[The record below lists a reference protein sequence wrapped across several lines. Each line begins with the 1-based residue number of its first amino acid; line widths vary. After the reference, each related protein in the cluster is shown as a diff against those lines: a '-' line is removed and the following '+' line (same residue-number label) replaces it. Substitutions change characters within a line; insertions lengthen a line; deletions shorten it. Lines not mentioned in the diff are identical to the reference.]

1 MSAMSW
7 SSSWAAHTYRT
18 ESSEGHNN
26 TELGSGGA
34 RIAMTAMTRKRRNE
48 RISIRLEAYFSFG
61 CCEVVGVLAD
71 ISYSGALIEDTSI
84 RPAIGTPIVLHVYL
98 KPPSAFEAEAPFEL
112 PGRIV
117 RHSST
122 GFAIAHEDNLDS
134 DVRRMVDDAAA
145 IVAVPR

>member
-7 SSSWAAHTYRT
+7 SSSWTAHTYRT
-18 ESSEGHNN
+18 ESGEGHNN

-34 RIAMTAMTRKRRNE
+34 RIAMTATPNWGRDD
-48 RISIRLEAYFSFG
+48 RIPIRLEAYCSFG
-61 CCEVVGVLAD
+61 RCEVVGVLAN

-84 RPAIGTPIVLHVYL
+84 KPAIGTPIVLYVYL
-98 KPPSAFEAEAPFEL
+98 KPPSAFEAATPFEL
-112 PGRIV
+112 TGHIV

-122 GFAIAHEDNLDS
+122 GFAVGYEDNLDP

-145 IVAVPR
+145 VVAVPR